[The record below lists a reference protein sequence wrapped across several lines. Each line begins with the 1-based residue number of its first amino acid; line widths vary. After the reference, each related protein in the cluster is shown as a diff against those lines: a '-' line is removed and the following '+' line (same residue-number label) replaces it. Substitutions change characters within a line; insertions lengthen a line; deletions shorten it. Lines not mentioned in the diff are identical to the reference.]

1 MKSANAS
8 SKAGAEGVSEEQTAA
23 ATDGAPEA
31 ATSASDTDAQFTAQP
46 DDTTDE
52 APQVPDYRRLL
63 ANQTVKHW
71 CHWGTASGFIPVPFV
86 DTVTLSGI
94 QVKMIYDLCR
104 IYDVP
109 FSRKW
114 ATAIVG
120 AVAGGSLTAIVS
132 NNAGAYLLRMVP
144 VAGTTLAFLSQPA
157 MSYASTYAF
166 GTLFARHLE
175 KGGTLGDFDFEK
187 VKDSYQQAV
196 RKASG
201 AFGRKAP
208 DAVASPVDDG
218 RTPQP
223 A

>member
-31 ATSASDTDAQFTAQP
+31 TASVSDTDARFTGP
-46 DDTTDE
+46 SDDTVDE
-52 APQVPDYRRLL
+52 APQPADYRRLL

-86 DTVTLSGI
+86 DTAALSGI
-94 QVKMIYDLCR
+94 QVKMVYDLCR

-120 AVAGGSLTAIVS
+120 AAAGGSLTSIVS

-157 MSYASTYAF
+157 VSYASTYAF
-166 GTLFARHLE
+166 GMLFVRHLE

-187 VKDSYQQAV
+187 VKGSYQQAV
-196 RKASG
+196 RKAG
-201 AFGRKAP
+201 AAFGRKAP
-208 DAVASPVDDG
+208 DAVASPVADDKA
-218 RTPQP
+218 PQP